1 MNQLNFQTSAWYHA
15 MTLSERVTSV
25 KTNRKHK
32 SNLEI
37 NSELAQRRMQRW
49 RSQAPFNQD
58 DSLFFQRLELDGI
71 SEEEFFFL
79 LGEPI
84 ESVQKGCPDPP
95 DWLNHI
101 AKIFST
107 LTDDDLKPLPP
118 SEQIKGKEISLF
130 LYALEPL
137 IDEGRKK
144 LERVVEKISQ
154 THDELPFEPNT
165 VVEVL
170 YANLPGKLLSICSR
184 TLVLELQIAGLQK
197 LLVGNTPEE
206 RFYSFIKQLCQ
217 PKKLLTL
224 LEEYPILARQLVT
237 SIEQWVRFS
246 QEFLEHLSTDWE
258 QIKATFSPE
267 QEPGQLIEVRAE
279 EGDSHREGRSVAI
292 AKFSSG
298 FQLVYKP
305 RSLGIDEHFQ
315 QLLTWLNQRGNHPP
329 FRIFKVLNRHSYGWV
344 EFIMP
349 DSCTSAT
356 EIDRFYQRQGGYL
369 ALLYVLEAN
378 DFHNENL
385 IAAGEHPVLVDL
397 ESLFR
402 PRTSNIDLKQS
413 HLLANEVLYNDSVL
427 RIGLLPQRIWSNGE
441 NDGLDIS
448 GLGGQEGQL
457 LPNEV
462 PYWEEIGTDQMRLK
476 RKRMELPEAHNR
488 PKLNGKEVD
497 LLDYAEA
504 IVDGFTKI
512 YNLLLQHRDEL
523 LATEGILAKFAEDE
537 ARFLLRPT
545 RLYAMLLKDGNHP
558 KMLRNALER
567 ERLFDRLWFGVEH
580 QSHLVKVISAER
592 QDLWNGDVPMFTIHP
607 SSRDLFTSSGDRIVD
622 FCTESGMELVQR
634 RLQNLNENDLKQQ
647 IHFIKS
653 SLASLA
659 MSSEQAKLPHYPLSE
674 PQSIANREQVLKAA
688 VAIADRLEQLALH
701 GQDDAIWIGLT
712 ATGDRYWSLVPLGL
726 DFYNGLPG
734 ITLFLAYLGALTQE
748 QRYTSLAQAALNT
761 IRSQLEPHKS
771 LLKSIGAYDGW
782 GGIIY
787 TLTQLGIL
795 WDKPDLLSEA
805 EELVKLLP
813 PLIEQDRGLDLIAGA
828 AGCLLS
834 LLALYRC
841 TASESTLTNA
851 IACGDHLLFKAE
863 KMPQGIGW
871 TIPASESKP
880 LTGLAHGAAGIA
892 LALLELWAVTGQK
905 RFKTAAVEAIAYE
918 RSLFLPEM
926 GNWPDLRDF
935 SKTVLSRNQN
945 RGSCMIAWCHGAV
958 GIGLARLHSLT
969 YLDDAEI
976 RSEINTALE
985 TTLKGGFGSNHSLC
999 HGDLG
1004 NLELLLQASL
1014 VLDEPQW
1021 QTQVERFASV
1031 VLNSIDQYGWLCG
1044 VPLGV
1049 ETPGLMTG
1057 LAGIGYQLLRL
1068 AEPKLIPSV
1077 LLFEP
1082 PKNIVVSLSARHCVS
1097 ALSTR
1102 AKLNIK

>member
-1 MNQLNFQTSAWYHA
+1 MNQLNFQASAWYHA
-15 MTLSERVTSV
+15 ITLSERVASLQINL
-25 KTNRKHK
+25 NRK

-58 DSLFFQRLELDGI
+58 DSLFLKRLKLDSI
-71 SEEEFFFL
+71 NEDEFFYL

-84 ESVQKGCPDPP
+84 ESVKERFPDPP
-95 DWLNHI
+95 DWLNHL
-101 AKIFST
+101 ATIFSNPT
-107 LTDDDLKPLPP
+107 NSDCKPLPTL
-118 SEQIKGKEISLF
+118 EETKGKEISLF

-137 IDEGRKK
+137 INEGRKR
-144 LERVVEKISQ
+144 LEQVVEKISQ
-154 THDELPFEPNT
+154 TYHELPFEPKT
-165 VVEVL
+165 IVEVL

-184 TLVLELQIAGLQK
+184 TLVLELQISGLQG
-197 LLVGNTPEE
+197 LLVGNTPQE
-206 RFYSFIKQLCQ
+206 RFYSFIKQLRQ
-217 PKKLLTL
+217 PKQLLAL
-224 LEEYPILARQLVT
+224 LEEYPILARQLGT
-237 SIEQWVRFS
+237 SIDQWVRFS
-246 QEFLEHLSTDWE
+246 QEFLEHLSADWE
-258 QIKATFSPE
+258 QIKDIFSPA
-267 QEPGQLIEVRAE
+267 QEPGQLIEVRTG

-329 FRIFKVLNRHSYGWV
+329 FRSIKVLNRHSYGWV
-344 EFIMP
+344 EFIMA

-356 EIDRFYQRQGGYL
+356 EIERFYERQGGYL

-385 IAAGEHPVLVDL
+385 IAAGEHPILVDL

-402 PRTSNIDLKQS
+402 PRTTNIDLTQS
-413 HLLANEVLYNDSVL
+413 HLLASEVLYNDSVL

-448 GLGGQEGQL
+448 GLGGQDGQL
-457 LPNEV
+457 SPNEL

-497 LLDYAEA
+497 VLDYAEA

-512 YNLLLQHRDEL
+512 YHLLLQHQDEL
-523 LATEGILAKFAEDE
+523 LATEGILAKFAHDE

-545 RLYAMLLKDGNHP
+545 RLYVMLLKDGNHP

-580 QSHLVKVISAER
+580 QSHLMKVIPAER
-592 QDLWNGDVPMFTIHP
+592 QDLWNGDVPMFTIYP
-607 SSRDLFTSSGDRIVD
+607 NSRDLFTSSGDRIVD
-622 FCTESGMELVQR
+622 FCTESGLELVQR
-634 RLQNLNENDLKQQ
+634 RLQNLNEKDLKQQ
-647 IHFIKS
+647 IHFIKA

-659 MSSEQAKLPHYPLSE
+659 MSSEQAKLPHYRLSE
-674 PQSIANREQVLKAA
+674 PQSIVNREQLLKAA
-688 VAIADRLEQLALH
+688 VAIADRLEQLALR

-734 ITLFLAYLGALTQE
+734 ITLFLAYLGAIAQE
-748 QRYTSLAQAALNT
+748 QSYTALAQAALKT
-761 IRSQLEPHKS
+761 ITSQLEQSKS

-795 WDKPDLLSEA
+795 WDKPDLLSQA
-805 EELVKLLP
+805 EELVQLLP

-828 AGCLLS
+828 GGCLLS

-841 TASESTLTNA
+841 TGSESTLANA
-851 IACGDHLLFKAE
+851 IACGDHLIAQAQT
-863 KMPQGIGW
+863 MPQGIGW
-871 TIPASESKP
+871 VIPNSESKP

-905 RFKTAAVEAIAYE
+905 RFKTAAVKAIAYE

-926 GNWPDLRDF
+926 GNWQDLRNF
-935 SKTVLSRNQN
+935 SNSVLARNQN
-945 RGSCMIAWCHGAV
+945 RASCMIAWCHGAV

-976 RSEINTALE
+976 RAEINTALQ

-1014 VLDEPQW
+1014 VLDQPQW
-1021 QTQVERFASV
+1021 QTQVERFTSI
-1031 VLNSIDQYGWLCG
+1031 VLKSIEKDGWLCG

-1068 AEPKLIPSV
+1068 AEPQLIPSV

-1082 PKNIVVSLSARHCVS
+1082 PKSKNIRHQQVCEQET
-1097 ALSTR
+1097 ALT
-1102 AKLNIK
+1102 